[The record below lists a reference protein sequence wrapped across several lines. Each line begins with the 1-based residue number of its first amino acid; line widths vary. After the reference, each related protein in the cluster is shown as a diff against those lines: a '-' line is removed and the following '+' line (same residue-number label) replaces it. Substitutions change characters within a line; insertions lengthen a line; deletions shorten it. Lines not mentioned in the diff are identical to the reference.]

1 MIERDAAEYDDDSH
15 EWTFSFGLN
24 EVGRMSIINRNKRQ
38 IVRSKNLLVDKQLQD
53 ENQILFI
60 TFYEESPKFPTYKIE
75 NHSKFISIEYHQ
87 KDYPHNTNVLMSE
100 QNAIFSWTNP
110 TNVDYKITCKFF
122 N

>member
-1 MIERDAAEYDDDSH
+1 
-15 EWTFSFGLN
+15 
-24 EVGRMSIINRNKRQ
+24 MSIINRNKRQ
-38 IVRSKNLLVDKQLQD
+38 IVKPKNLLVDKQLQD

-87 KDYPHNTNVLMSE
+87 KDYPHNTNVLMPD

-122 N
+122 T